1 RQQNSS
7 ILSETPRRNQIDNTS
22 KTNRKYLGTSK
33 PTKCDVKSKTHSRTL
48 QYSIGSPVQREGT
61 TGLAPIESR
70 SKDDIQ
76 EVGNAIHRFI
86 RNRKIRGDCTICH
99 TVTIPKAEF
108 VNAFTRKWNYE
119 LAWIFPPPPLI
130 PRVLQHL
137 DRCRGTFILI
147 VPRWEKAFWRPALKK
162 RATDPPLIIANLQEH
177 LLDLQTTGRRQGA
190 DNLLYIWRHG
200 KHGVGINVKKMV
212 GERDQAIKGVL
223 VKFEPKNIPD
233 GMENLVSRHF
243 AILLRLSPGRR
254 VHDLTLLRID
264 EGYFEQSEEQV
275 IFWPQYGSKTDGP
288 SNRQSGW
295 KLKRNADSLW
305 DVVTCLAN
313 YRQVS
318 GVRRSSNNSFIS
330 TLFVT
335 TRGRTGPTSRSVIA
349 GRVRT
354 ALLAAG
360 IENAAGGARS
370 AVATSRLNE
379 SLPLDEVLKKGNWRG
394 SSNHFKHYYKEVKST
409 PDVVVK
415 RAMYFKCKLAGHI
428 ASHCPSASNTTST
441 SNSKRQ
447 DKQQKTLARQSHQ
460 NNEHAPKETTTS
472 LTISRRIDEAKSQE
486 TLNVS
491 QATQEASSAAFTN
504 NQTPTIEKNLTKDPS
519 QTFYHLQQKIPKY
532 NTRYQ
537 IPDTRYQIPDIRFQI
552 PDTRYQIPDTRY
564 QTPDTRHQIPDT
576 RHQTPDTRYQK
587 NEKRKTK
594 MKNEKFIKDNR
605 YQIPDTTYQTPDT
618 RFQISDSRFQIP
630 DTRYQ
635 IPDTRHQIPDTR
647 HQTPDTRYQTR
658 FQIPDTRHQT
668 PDTRYQIPDTR
679 YQIPDSRFQILDTRY
694 QIPDTRYQ
702 ISDIRYQIP
711 DTRYQIPDTR
721 YQIPD
726 TRYQIPDTIFQIQ
739 LSDSRYQIP
748 DSRFQI
754 PDTRY
759 QAPDTRRQIPD
770 TSYQIPDTRYPIPD
784 SRYQIPDTRFQIP
797 DTRYQIPDTRFQIPD
812 SRYQIPDTRFQIPDI
827 RFQIPDTRYQIPD
840 TRFQIPDT
848 RYQIPDTRHQT
859 PDTRF

>member
-415 RAMYFKCKLAGHI
+415 RAIPDTRY
-428 ASHCPSASNTTST
+428 
-441 SNSKRQ
+441 
-447 DKQQKTLARQSHQ
+447 
-460 NNEHAPKETTTS
+460 
-472 LTISRRIDEAKSQE
+472 
-486 TLNVS
+486 
-491 QATQEASSAAFTN
+491 
-504 NQTPTIEKNLTKDPS
+504 QTPD
-519 QTFYHLQQKIPKY
+519 
-532 NTRYQ
+532 TRFQISDSRFQ
-537 IPDTRYQIPDIRFQI
+537 IPDTRYQIPD
-552 PDTRYQIPDTRY
+552 TRHQIPDTRY

-576 RHQTPDTRYQK
+576 RKTK
-587 NEKRKTK
+587 NEKRK

-797 DTRYQIPDTRFQIPD
+797 DTRYQQTPD
-812 SRYQIPDTRFQIPDI
+812 S

-840 TRFQIPDT
+840 SRFQISDSRFQIPDTRYQIPDSRYQIPDT

-859 PDTRF
+859 PDSR